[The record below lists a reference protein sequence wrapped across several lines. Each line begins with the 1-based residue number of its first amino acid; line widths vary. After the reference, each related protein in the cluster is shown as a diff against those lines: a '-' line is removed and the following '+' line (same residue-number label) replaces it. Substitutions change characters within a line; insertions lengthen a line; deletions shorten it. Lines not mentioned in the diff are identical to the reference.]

1 MFSAFSD
8 CMVDLILF
16 PNDFS
21 FFLLLI
27 SKITPR
33 GGKKENTRYSSSIS
47 EWFALYGYDEK

>member
-1 MFSAFSD
+1 
-8 CMVDLILF
+8 MVDLILF